1 MCGALNYK
9 ITYLCLSSE
18 LFYNMCS
25 LLNLMKNENKS
36 LNLKNVRI
44 VYFGINDIF
53 QGSTIKNEVLNNFV
67 EKINASTYFE

>member
-1 MCGALNYK
+1 
-9 ITYLCLSSE
+9 
-18 LFYNMCS
+18 
-25 LLNLMKNENKS
+25 MKNENKS